1 MYRADFAAG
10 PMATLIYRL
19 FASSGENLMRWT
31 APERHRCATLV
42 AVEGNELKEPSAVK
56 ITTIGLDI
64 AKRVFQVHG
73 VDADSKVVLR
83 RKLRRAEVLSF
94 FEDLPPCLVG
104 IEACSTAHYWARE
117 IRSLGHEV
125 RLLPPSYVKPY
136 VKRGKTDAV
145 DAEAICEA
153 VTRPTMRFVPIKSAE
168 QQAVLMLHR
177 TRDLLVR
184 QRTMLVNALRGHM
197 AELGIIAPQGIA
209 RVADLV
215 AVLLG
220 EDTRCVPALARQALG
235 GLVAEL
241 ESLAKRVDEVEAAI
255 VAWHKDNEAS
265 RRLAT
270 IPGIGPITA
279 SAIVATITD
288 PSQFQSARQLA
299 AWIGLV
305 PKQHS
310 SGGKQRQ
317 GGISKQGDRYL
328 RRLLV
333 LGATAVI
340 RHIGN
345 KSMAEAGWLKSLLE
359 RRPARLVAVAQAN
372 KTARIVWALL
382 VTGEAYRAP
391 GTAPAVA
398 A

>member
-1 MYRADFAAG
+1 M
-10 PMATLIYRL
+10 
-19 FASSGENLMRWT
+19 E
-31 APERHRCATLV
+31 
-42 AVEGNELKEPSAVK
+42 

-64 AKRVFQVHG
+64 AKRVFQAHG
-73 VDADSKVVLR
+73 VDSAGKAVLR
-83 RKLRRAEVLSF
+83 RKLQRAEVLRF
-94 FEDLPPCLVG
+94 FASLPPCLVG
-104 IEACSTAHYWARE
+104 IEACGTAHHWARE
-117 IRSLGHEV
+117 IRALGHEV
-125 RLLPPSYVKPY
+125 RLMPASYVKPY
-136 VKRGKTDAV
+136 VKRGKTDAA

-153 VTRPTMRFVPIKSAE
+153 VTRPTMRFVPVKTAE

-197 AELGIIAPQGIA
+197 AELGIIASQGIG

-215 AVLLG
+215 AVLVG
-220 EDTRCVPALARQALG
+220 EDTASMPALARQALG
-235 GLVAEL
+235 GLAAEL
-241 ESLAKRVDEVEAAI
+241 EALGKRVEEVEAAI

-265 RRLAT
+265 RRLAS

-279 SAIVATITD
+279 SAIVATVTD
-288 PSQFQSARQLA
+288 PTQFHSARQFA

-305 PKQHS
+305 PKQNS
-310 SGGKQRQ
+310 SGGKERR

-340 RHIGN
+340 RHART
-345 KSMAEAGWLKSLLE
+345 KVTAETAWLRGVLD
-359 RRPARLVAVAQAN
+359 RRPARLASVAQAN

-382 VTGEAYRAP
+382 ARGGSYRAP
-391 GTAPAVA
+391 TAVQA
-398 A
+398 AA